1 MLMVYFNMLIRPNLQ
16 QRQHLKICILSLLT
30 LCGQNRVYLK
40 PNISISQDIAYQNMR
55 ISATSRQPVQG
66 INPFN
71 NIKLDINT

>member
-1 MLMVYFNMLIRPNLQ
+1 MVYFYMLIRPNLQ

-30 LCGQNRVYLK
+30 LYGQIRVYLK

-71 NIKLDINT
+71 NITLDINT

>member
-1 MLMVYFNMLIRPNLQ
+1 MY
-16 QRQHLKICILSLLT
+16 
-30 LCGQNRVYLK
+30 GQITVYLK

-71 NIKLDINT
+71 NITLDINT